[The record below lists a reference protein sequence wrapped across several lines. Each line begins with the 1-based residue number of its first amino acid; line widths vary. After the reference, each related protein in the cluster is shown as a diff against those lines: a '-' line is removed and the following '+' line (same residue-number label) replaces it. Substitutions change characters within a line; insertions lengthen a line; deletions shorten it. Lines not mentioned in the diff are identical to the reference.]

1 MELLNNFQ
9 SNGFA
14 KISGVFSTDE
24 IKKLRRE
31 CFNILD
37 CKKTVQYPELPKT
50 ILINSLVEN
59 YKNDA
64 SVTNFINQKLRNCI
78 GVSQEIDNLLV
89 KFFQNSEV
97 NEILNYF
104 FVRPKIDSCTI
115 RYADDKSSWLGI
127 HSDGD
132 ATISMSILLND
143 TYDTDTTT
151 SFIKGSHLYN
161 NPLKNKIERLNPRIF
176 SNLLDYSTG
185 IAGDVNIFFNKTA
198 HGVVKRKENN
208 AAIIIGFHCDQDLIN
223 RNLILDKTTL
233 YGKDTALLDSKILKF
248 FDTDPNERKF
258 RNKDVKKVSKIDNIK
273 NYRKLKLKEFAI
285 YYYLK
290 IFEYFIKTVRFFI
303 K

>member
-37 CKKTVQYPELPKT
+37 CKKNVQYPELPPT
-50 ILINSLVEN
+50 IIINPLVEN

-104 FVRPKIDSCTI
+104 FVRPKIDSCFI

-132 ATISMSILLND
+132 TSISMSILLND

-185 IAGDVNIFFNKTA
+185 IAGDVNIFFNKTG

-290 IFEYFIKTVRFFI
+290 IFEYFIKTVRVLI